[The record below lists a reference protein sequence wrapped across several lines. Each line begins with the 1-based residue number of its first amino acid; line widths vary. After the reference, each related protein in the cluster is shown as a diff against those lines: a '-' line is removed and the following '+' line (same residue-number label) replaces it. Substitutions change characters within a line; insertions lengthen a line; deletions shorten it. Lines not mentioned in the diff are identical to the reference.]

1 MVGSRLC
8 MWYTALQTVSKMN
21 RISVSV
27 IRFRSLCRCRCMQCE
42 YVARVRWCVLGA
54 AQLCGARGS
63 GQVHLV
69 HKVEYATARAELGED
84 HHLLSVGLPERRGP
98 EEGHDALLPAQRF
111 LRSMRDDDD
120 DDDDELMML
129 GEVVALQCQPRRRAE
144 GKAGRET
151 RKLISRLMISMC
163 SSSCTRMRFRATGR
177 PVSTC
182 SARNTNAKPPAYV
195 DAPKMGSD

>member
-1 MVGSRLC
+1 

-27 IRFRSLCRCRCMQCE
+27 IRFRSLCRCVQRE
-42 YVARVRWCVLGA
+42 YPTRVRWRVRVRWCALGA
-54 AQLCGARGS
+54 AQLWDAGS

-69 HKVEYATARAELGED
+69 HQVEYATARAELSED

-120 DDDDELMML
+120 DDDELMMM